1 MLLLQ
6 HSFVNYKNVTFT
18 PRTYPYNTTKNQF
31 RSMLS
36 VSPVTR
42 EFDDEDISM
51 YEKSKKLPDGTIK
64 QFLNE
69 INKKD

>member
-1 MLLLQ
+1 
-6 HSFVNYKNVTFT
+6 
-18 PRTYPYNTTKNQF
+18 
-31 RSMLS
+31 MLS